1 MKPLTESL
9 ALGADVTELEGSGE
23 SIGLLISV
31 WQYKALRS
39 QGVDGGGSLCLCRGS
54 CKERSTYHFIKQKPS
69 KAIKM

>member
-39 QGVDGGGSLCLCRGS
+39 QGVDGGGSLCRVEVRAKS
-54 CKERSTYHFIKQKPS
+54 VAHTTS
-69 KAIKM
+69 